1 MNPFNFPIIVH
12 AFIPEPGTL
21 KVELLGGVMV
31 KDVDYKYGISRIEEY
46 VRRITI
52 KSWMKNR
59 MFRKQK
65 GTRGMDV
72 HSYVKIFYE
81 DGRVEEKTYFSGYRA
96 TPEVYWMSPDYDED
110 ELPPLPAH
118 AKGIEGR
125 LDVDGS
131 DVYPTAG

>member
-1 MNPFNFPIIVH
+1 
-12 AFIPEPGTL
+12 
-21 KVELLGGVMV
+21 
-31 KDVDYKYGISRIEEY
+31 
-46 VRRITI
+46 
-52 KSWMKNR
+52 
-59 MFRKQK
+59 
-65 GTRGMDV
+65 MDV